1 MSSKVLLKKRLTL
14 VAVMSV
20 FIIPLML
27 AGTLY
32 ANLDWRPT
40 GTTNSGQIIAK
51 PLSEAVGS
59 VVTASGKW
67 TLLMPLPE
75 RCDLNCQADLFKLR
89 QVREALGKYIER
101 IDYAVLEP
109 GSGKST
115 LSSELLAE
123 HGQMAIYSSQSLSDE
138 INSSGFA
145 DRGDVLLIDPL
156 GNVVMRYKEG
166 FVARGLYKD
175 LKRVLK
181 LSSIG

>member
-1 MSSKVLLKKRLTL
+1 MSSKGLLKKRLTL
-14 VAVMSV
+14 LAVMSV

-32 ANLDWRPT
+32 ANLDWRPA

-51 PLSEAVGS
+51 PLSELAGS

-75 RCDLNCQADLFKLR
+75 HCDLNCQADLFKLR
-89 QVREALGKYIER
+89 QVREALGKYTER

-109 GSGKST
+109 ESGKT
-115 LSSELLAE
+115 PLSSELLAE
-123 HGQMAIYSSQSLSDE
+123 HAQMTIYSSQALWNE
-138 INSSGFA
+138 IDGSGFA

-156 GNVVMRYKEG
+156 GNLVMRYDEG